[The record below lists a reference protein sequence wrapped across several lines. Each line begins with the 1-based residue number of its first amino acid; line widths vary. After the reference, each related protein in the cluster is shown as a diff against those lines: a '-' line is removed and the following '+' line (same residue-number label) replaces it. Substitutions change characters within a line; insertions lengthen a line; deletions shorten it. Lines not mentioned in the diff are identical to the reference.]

1 MAKAILPGKPKRS
14 KVVQKWLN
22 EEIREQQARY
32 KQIAH
37 EMNIALEPQR
47 EQWFREFEQRIMTT
61 GFFVHADVKKVI
73 RPEQLYPRP
82 KRKNKVVY

>member
-1 MAKAILPGKPKRS
+1 MSKAILQSKPKRS

-22 EEIREQQARY
+22 EEVREQQARY
-32 KQIAH
+32 KQIAQA
-37 EMNIALEPQR
+37 MNVGLELQR

-61 GFFVHADVKKVI
+61 GFFVHADVKKI
-73 RPEQLYPRP
+73 IKPEQIYPKP

>member
-1 MAKAILPGKPKRS
+1 MSKAILQRKPKRS

-22 EEIREQQARY
+22 EEVREQQARY
-32 KQIAH
+32 KQIAQA
-37 EMNIALEPQR
+37 MNIELEPQR

-61 GFFVHADVKKVI
+61 GFFVHADVKKI
-73 RPEQLYPRP
+73 IKPEQIYPKP